1 MQNGAGSSAIRLRV
15 RHSRPLSV
23 ALALLA
29 PACVLAQTAAP
40 AAPHPV
46 EGPSLM
52 PMIGALF
59 LVLALLGAAVW
70 VLRRTGIAP
79 RGAGNTL
86 RMVGQLA
93 LGPRE
98 RVVIVEVGDRWWMLG
113 VGAGGVT
120 RIGTLP
126 KGETAN
132 AESHPA
138 TSFGTLLERLRKGGS

>member
-1 MQNGAGSSAIRLRV
+1 MRNSAGPSAIRSRV
-15 RHSRPLSV
+15 RYSRPFSG
-23 ALALLA
+23 ALGLLA
-29 PACVLAQTAAP
+29 PVCALAQTAAP
-40 AAPHPV
+40 AAQHPV

-70 VLRRTGIAP
+70 VLRRTGIGP
-79 RGAGNTL
+79 CGAGNTL
-86 RMVGQLA
+86 RLVGQLA

-126 KGETAN
+126 KGEAAN
-132 AESHPA
+132 VESQA
-138 TSFGTLLERLRKGGS
+138 VASFGTLLERLRKGGS